1 MNILIAEDS
10 STFRLILSGL
20 LKKLRHDVKAVDS
33 GLQAWSA
40 FQAMYYPVLITDWQ
54 MPEMDGMQLMRR
66 VRAKPYE
73 KYTYLIM
80 LASKGDKQSYL
91 EAMVAG
97 ADDFLAKPPDE
108 ETLAARLLVA
118 ERIVGVQNQLIQLET
133 IMSVCSYCKHV
144 REGGVWVSMERYV
157 ETHTGTRSSHGICPG
172 CWESRVLPEFK
183 LLGIKVDES
192 PRRPSSLH
200 IDE

>member
-1 MNILIAEDS
+1 MKILIAEDN
-10 STFRLILSGL
+10 STFRLILGGL
-20 LKKLRHDVKAVDS
+20 LKKLGHEVKAVES
-33 GLQAWSA
+33 GLQAWNA
-40 FQAMYYPVLITDWQ
+40 FQTTYYPVLITDWQ

-80 LASKGDKQSYL
+80 LATKGDKQSYL

-118 ERIVGVQNQLIQLET
+118 ARIVGVQNQLKQLET
-133 IMSVCSYCKHV
+133 IMSVCSYCKNV
-144 REGGVWVSMERYV
+144 REGDGWVSMEHYV
-157 ETHTGTRSSHGICPG
+157 AVHTGTRSSHGICPS
-172 CWESRVLPEFK
+172 CWESRVRPE
-183 LLGIKVDES
+183 LEQLGIKVRQS
-192 PRRPSSLH
+192 P
-200 IDE
+200 EG